1 MNQFASNPFAGMT
14 SGDQTSGTRHP
25 FLGGDRGE
33 ALEGDYKL
41 VIKRVA
47 VRGRQKPYYIIE
59 VLIEESNQPQ
69 RPVGMTCSCFIDL
82 TNTDMRGKNISGFI
96 AAAYGVDPTTLE
108 KDSTATPWD
117 GQEWGEYA
125 QWSAGD
131 ANPFAE
137 RKIGCRVMT
146 TITKN
151 NTEFSVH
158 NWVPY
163 DMMVIPAR
171 TFAQPRA
178 VLPQPGI
185 PATGFGQTGAFTPPA
200 PPGAAPQPNP
210 APQGGF
216 KPGGFSGGSWGGPK
230 Q

>member
-1 MNQFASNPFAGMT
+1 MNQFAGNPFAGMT

-25 FLGGDRGE
+25 FLGGDKGE

-41 VIKRVA
+41 LVKRVA

-59 VLIEESNQPQ
+59 VQIEESNQPQ

-96 AAAYGVDPTTLE
+96 SAVFGVDPTTLE
-108 KDSTATPWD
+108 KDSAATPWD
-117 GQEWGEYA
+117 GQEWGAYA
-125 QWSAGD
+125 QWSVAED
-131 ANPFAE
+131 NPLAE

-163 DMMVIPAR
+163 DMMIVPAR
-171 TFAQPRA
+171 VFAQPQPRPVA
-178 VLPQPGI
+178 V
-185 PATGFGQTGAFTPPA
+185 PAAGFGQTGAFTPPA
-200 PPGAAPQPNP
+200 PPGPQPSP
-210 APQGGF
+210 APTPGGF
-216 KPGGFSGGSWGGPK
+216 KPGGGFSGGSWGGPK
-230 Q
+230 